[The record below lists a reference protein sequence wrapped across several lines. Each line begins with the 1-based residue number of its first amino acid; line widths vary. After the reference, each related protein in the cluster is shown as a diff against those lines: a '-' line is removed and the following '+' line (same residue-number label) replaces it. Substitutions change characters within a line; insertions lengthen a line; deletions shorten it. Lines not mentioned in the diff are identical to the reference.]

1 MQAMNIQQQQQ
12 RQKQWETVVLSAAHT
27 VWRDDEV
34 TAAYVVLPER
44 PGYRQLARFRDCE
57 QELDLNLTV
66 ISNGGIAFRKH
77 SEPELS
83 PTLDRP
89 DANFLPALA
98 PGSHARLWLH
108 EFMLSTEGVR

>member
-1 MQAMNIQQQQQ
+1 MNIQQQQ

-57 QELDLNLTV
+57 QELDLSLTV

-77 SEPELS
+77 SEPS
-83 PTLDRP
+83 PALDRP

>member
-1 MQAMNIQQQQQ
+1 MNIQQQQ

-44 PGYRQLARFRDCE
+44 LGYRQLARFRDCE
-57 QELDLNLTV
+57 QELDLSLTV

-77 SEPELS
+77 SEPS